1 MSREISLL
9 HFAKAR
15 SRGKNTNRNILCL
28 HTLSTLCPI
37 DFEPRLTVAALA
49 LLIAAVEIPR
59 SRPYLS
65 VKRAILKPDIDLK
78 VFSKT
83 IIRGVLAMTVVRYE
97 PWALVSRL
105 QKDIDRLFGAPLT
118 TAADSG
124 AWLPPVD
131 IHEEATQFAL
141 HVDLPGV
148 DLKAVEITA
157 DQGVLTIRGQRQDA
171 RRESRE
177 GYRRVERITGE
188 FQRRFSLPESVDAQN
203 IKAKFVNGV
212 LEVAIPKLA
221 QVQPH
226 RITVEAA

>member
-1 MSREISLL
+1 
-9 HFAKAR
+9 
-15 SRGKNTNRNILCL
+15 
-28 HTLSTLCPI
+28 
-37 DFEPRLTVAALA
+37 
-49 LLIAAVEIPR
+49 
-59 SRPYLS
+59 
-65 VKRAILKPDIDLK
+65 
-78 VFSKT
+78 
-83 IIRGVLAMTVVRYE
+83 MTVVRYE

-131 IHEEATQFAL
+131 IHEEAEQFAL

-148 DLKAVEITA
+148 DPKAVEITA
-157 DQGVLTIRGQRQDA
+157 DHGVLTIRGKREDA

-188 FQRRFSLPESVDAQN
+188 FQRRFSLPDSADAQH